1 MKPIANIMNKHILM
15 MAHDGQCHNREN
27 NRCNGL
33 EYIPTLN
40 LARWLL
46 TAFFAGG
53 SSILSSISLLRLR
66 APTGCIRFGIL
77 GIVYNYES

>member
-53 SSILSSISLLRLR
+53 SSVLISTSLLRLR